1 MILVLQ
7 FLIFIEGDTGGQVDI
22 SIDKR
27 NVDDDLSFFSNIV
40 IVAQLDL
47 IVGARYSLL
56 RNSMRTW
63 I

>member
-7 FLIFIEGDTGGQVDI
+7 FLIFIEGDTGWQVDI

-56 RNSMRTW
+56 RNSMRT
-63 I
+63 